1 MVTTDLEQDES
12 RAPHLH
18 RGRQQ
23 HGGKQQAA
31 DARRLRV
38 EPVADPAGVLPAQ
51 PDREPEHQGLQH
63 AGQIKVVQQVV
74 AELGDRKHVDQVEEQ
89 FFVGHAGMV
98 AIAMA
103 QRGQAQ
109 SGAHGGSSA
118 CQAPVQQAR
127 QQCRHGE
134 HQQQDRQFLAHAVAG
149 RADPYPHVGHRDQQ
163 PGGDERDQRGRQL
176 RAAHAPEPAEQQE
189 HAQQQDAS
197 AAANNQWLPGH
208 GKRERF
214 PLVLRHRAGMP
225 SLQPPLAPVAGP
237 DVPAALAS
245 PTCTAA
251 GVFAGAPLRG
261 TGGLPAPP
269 LPLARTGPRG
279 GARRLRA
286 PAGAPAAARCTAADR
301 AAAPDRA

>member
-38 EPVADPAGVLPAQ
+38 EPVAAPAGVLPAQ

-149 RADPYPHVGHRDQQ
+149 LADPYPHVGHRDQQ

-197 AAANNQWLPGH
+197 GDHQKHMHVTISLS
-208 GKRERF
+208 
-214 PLVLRHRAGMP
+214 LLAG
-225 SLQPPLAPVAGP
+225 
-237 DVPAALAS
+237 
-245 PTCTAA
+245 
-251 GVFAGAPLRG
+251 
-261 TGGLPAPP
+261 
-269 LPLARTGPRG
+269 
-279 GARRLRA
+279 
-286 PAGAPAAARCTAADR
+286 
-301 AAAPDRA
+301 